1 VTEGICNVP
10 CDDTVRTKLPQFEV
24 TVLKNT
30 VQGPYEE
37 IKHPEKGQDVGSE
50 FKKNID
56 QSPMF

>member
-1 VTEGICNVP
+1 MP